1 MSTTVANR
9 PSIPHPHRRTLVSVA
24 IVAAV
29 ALGGGA
35 AAVSLTSSDGS
46 TSPHISPA
54 AAPATNVDVHALWKE
69 LSAMPVSERDE
80 IAAGLSPTVRAQ
92 LHATAEAIAAAA
104 EPH

>member
-1 MSTTVANR
+1 MNTTIATR

-46 TSPHISPA
+46 TSPHTSPA
-54 AAPATNVDVHALWKE
+54 AAPATNVDVHALWNE
-69 LSAMPVSERDE
+69 LSAMPVSERDN
-80 IAAGLSPTVRAQ
+80 IVAGLSPTVRAQ
-92 LHATAEAIAAAA
+92 LRATVEAIAVAAQ
-104 EPH
+104 H